1 METKLGGLVE
11 GDVFDGSRH
20 PRGVSIESDLEV
32 GFGVNHRVL
41 WRFERVA
48 QTQKPKT
55 QHHYHRPCFLH
66 LSLLQTHKAHPQGRS
81 VFDFPLLTTLDRF
94 VMK

>member
-20 PRGVSIESDLEV
+20 PRGVSVESDLEV

-41 WRFERVA
+41 WRFERVT
-48 QTQKPKT
+48 QTQKKPKT

-66 LSLLQTHKAHPQGRS
+66 LSLLQTHKAQPQGLSLTSAPQDVRS
-81 VFDFPLLTTLDRF
+81 FCF
-94 VMK
+94 MK